1 MCVSRVGIL
10 RLTLITVVVLCLT
23 NIQAD
28 DTDFYTLLGVPRD
41 ADNRQI
47 RKAFKQLA
55 VKLHPDKNTVTL
67 FNCLFIK
74 QLTVL

>member
-1 MCVSRVGIL
+1 MKMCSFRVGFL
-10 RLTLITVVVLCLT
+10 RLVLSTVVVLYFT

-28 DTDFYTLLGVPRD
+28 ETDFYTLLGVPRD

-55 VKLHPDKNTVTL
+55 VKLHPDKNTVVI
-67 FNCLFIK
+67 FCLSNS
-74 QLTVL
+74 